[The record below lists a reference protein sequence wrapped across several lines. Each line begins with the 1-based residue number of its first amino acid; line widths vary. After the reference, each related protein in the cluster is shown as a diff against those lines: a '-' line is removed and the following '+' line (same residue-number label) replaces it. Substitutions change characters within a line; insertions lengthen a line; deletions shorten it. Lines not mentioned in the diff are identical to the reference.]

1 MQEEYKGSEIE
12 SIIKSIKRVIKNFKK
27 NQYKKFGYT
36 NLQID
41 SMILLL
47 EDKKLN
53 MNDVSEKLDLNRST
67 ATKIMDALLK
77 EGYIVREKDKKDG
90 RVQYVYLTETGK
102 QLAIEFKN
110 QMKNYYGKLID
121 GLDREI
127 LKNMTESIKHI
138 ELIIEKS

>member
-1 MQEEYKGSEIE
+1 MLEDYKGAEIE
-12 SIIKSIKRVIKNFKK
+12 TVMKTIKRLIRNFKK
-27 NQYKKFGYT
+27 IQYKKFGYT
-36 NLQID
+36 NLQIE

-90 RVQYVYLTETGK
+90 RVQYVYLTETGQ
-102 QLAIEFKN
+102 QLAIEFKS
-110 QMKNYYGKLID
+110 QMKDYYGKLIEELGEYD
-121 GLDREI
+121 LRKISD
-127 LKNMTESIKHI
+127 SIVNI
-138 ELIIEKS
+138 ERVLENG